1 MDQELIAYLDERFG
15 KIDDRFQQIDER
27 FQQIGERFQRVD
39 ERFDDTNREITTL
52 REETNARFGQLD
64 RSVQETRVLLENMHG
79 ELRLVAEGVIGFDD
93 KLQAFRKES
102 AEGSEEAL
110 HILRR
115 LPPYVQL
122 EGRIDVLE
130 SWRERLDRD
139 PIEVIR
145 ERFGL
150 DKKRG

>member
-1 MDQELIAYLDERFG
+1 MDQELIAYLDERFT
-15 KIDDRFQQIDER
+15 KIEER
-27 FQQIGERFQRVD
+27 FRRVD
-39 ERFDDTNREITTL
+39 ERFDETNREIVTL
-52 REETNARFGQLD
+52 REETNARFGQLEK
-64 RSVQETRVLLENMHG
+64 SVQGTRVLLEDMHG

-110 HILRR
+110 LILRR

-122 EGRIDVLE
+122 DGRIDVLE
-130 SWRERLDRD
+130 SWRERLDHD

-145 ERFGL
+145 EKFGL

>member
-1 MDQELIAYLDERFG
+1 MDQELIAYLDERFR
-15 KIDDRFQQIDER
+15 KIDER
-27 FQQIGERFQRVD
+27 FHE
-39 ERFDDTNREITTL
+39 TNREIATL
-52 REETNARFGQLD
+52 REETNARFGQLEQ
-64 RSVQETRVLLENMHG
+64 SVQGTRVLLENMHG
-79 ELRLVAEGVIGFDD
+79 QLRLVAEGVIGFDD
-93 KLQAFRKES
+93 RLQAFRKES

-110 HILRR
+110 LILRR

-145 ERFGL
+145 EKFGL